1 MTLVESPYS
10 IRRRLCD
17 SWTKSDDDKVETSR
31 MGADDDKVIE
41 IDDDD
46 EVDMTDTKVDPSG
59 HKPRVYGRRWFQ
71 QDHTGTWKRVEIREW
86 YSKKTKMPFLVVL
99 PLVYI
104 HV

>member
-1 MTLVESPYS
+1 MG
-10 IRRRLCD
+10 
-17 SWTKSDDDKVETSR
+17 DDNDKVV
-31 MGADDDKVIE
+31 K
-41 IDDDD
+41 IDDNE
-46 EVDMTDTKVDPSG
+46 EVDAMDVKMDPSG
-59 HKPRVYGRRWFQ
+59 HKPRRYRRRWFQ

>member
-1 MTLVESPYS
+1 MG
-10 IRRRLCD
+10 
-17 SWTKSDDDKVETSR
+17 DDNDKAETSR
-31 MGADDDKVIE
+31 MGDDNDKVVE
-41 IDDDD
+41 MDDNK
-46 EVDMTDTKVDPSG
+46 EVDAIDMKVDPSG
-59 HKPRVYGRRWFQ
+59 HKPRMYGRRWLQ